1 MGMNMR
7 DESPR
12 SADGGDGL
20 ELDSDLLSSVENGS
34 LVIDTPKAT
43 AALLEHE
50 AQIAGLKGF
59 NTPTLEAVDRR
70 RSQLWTI
77 AFAALVCLSVAV
89 ALLTS
94 VGAHRLGFA
103 NRAGFRIGTVLLV
116 SGLAFYVIEKERH
129 LRRLSRLLVEERV
142 LAAGLS
148 NRLKELALL
157 YEAGKAMNSVLVID
171 EVLKLILS
179 SAFELLSAS
188 SGSILLFEDESGDLR
203 EVCRAGAEPAFGI
216 TEGMARRVVADGE
229 PLVAQGRVIER
240 GTVVSQ
246 STVCVPLVHR
256 GEMLGALSLSGGPDH
271 TYTEHDLRA
280 VSLFAEHAAVAVAN
294 GRLYEAERSL
304 SLQLS
309 HQGLPNPLTEA
320 ANRVFVIET
329 MTDLLGRIGRT
340 GSMVALLYIDIDDF
354 KLIND
359 ELGVG
364 VGDLVLSV
372 VTQRIAACVRPAD
385 TVGRVGSDEFV
396 VVCEQPSVEHDLA
409 DKIAM
414 RLLAELSE
422 PVATPFGERRLTA
435 SIGIAL
441 CPAGERMSAQE
452 LLRAGEKAMYR
463 AKMTGKAKAVTVSG
477 VRMLPTHSR
486 DIADDA

>member
-1 MGMNMR
+1 MNRMDTR

-12 SADGGDGL
+12 SAGREGDFG
-20 ELDSDLLSSVENGS
+20 LDSESLATGENGS
-34 LVIDTPKAT
+34 LVVSSPKST

-50 AQIAGLKGF
+50 AQVAGLKGF
-59 NTPTLEAVDRR
+59 STPTLEAVDRR

-77 AFAALVCLSVAV
+77 AFSALVCLSVAV

-94 VGAHRLGFA
+94 VGAHELGFA
-103 NRAGFRIGTVLLV
+103 NRAGFRVGTILLV
-116 SGLAFYVIEKERH
+116 SGLAIYVIEKERH

-157 YEAGKAMNSVLVID
+157 YEAGKAMNSVLLID
-171 EVLKLILS
+171 DVLKLILS
-179 SAFELLSAS
+179 SAFELLSGA
-188 SGSILLFEDESGDLR
+188 SGSILLFEGDAGDLR
-203 EVCRAGAEPAFGI
+203 EVCRAGLDQAFGI

-294 GRLYEAERSL
+294 ARLYEAERSL

-320 ANRVFVIET
+320 ANRVLVVET
-329 MTDLLGRIGRT
+329 LSDLLARVRRT
-340 GSMVALLYIDIDDF
+340 GSMVALLYIDVDDF

-364 VGDLVLSV
+364 VGDLVLSI
-372 VTQRIAACVRPAD
+372 VTQRISACVRPND

-396 VVCEQPSVEHDLA
+396 VVCEQASVEHDLA
-409 DKIAM
+409 DKIAV

-422 PVATPFGERRLTA
+422 PVDTPFGERRLTA
-435 SIGIAL
+435 SIGVAL
-441 CPAGERMSAQE
+441 CPAGETMSAKD
-452 LLRAGEKAMYR
+452 LLQAGEKAMYR

-477 VRMLPTHSR
+477 IRMLPTHSR
-486 DIADDA
+486 DIAD

>member
-1 MGMNMR
+1 MGM
-7 DESPR
+7 
-12 SADGGDGL
+12 SASGGSELLGGGDSEHQGARVAPL
-20 ELDSDLLSSVENGS
+20 TEQDERAGDFAK
-34 LVIDTPKAT
+34 P
-43 AALLEHE
+43 AASLLEHE
-50 AQIAGLKGF
+50 AHVAGLRGF
-59 NTPTLEAVDRR
+59 STPTLEAVDRR
-70 RSQLWTI
+70 RSQLWTV
-77 AFAALVCLSVAV
+77 AFAALVSLSVAV

-116 SGLAFYVIEKERH
+116 SGLALYVIDKERH
-129 LRRLSRLLVEERV
+129 LRRLSRLLVQERV

-179 SAFELLSAS
+179 SAFELLNAS
-188 SGSILLFEDESGDLR
+188 SGSIMLFEGSGPLR
-203 EVCRAGAEPAFGI
+203 EVCRAGTEQVAFGL
-216 TEGMARRVVADGE
+216 TEGMAKRVVADGE

-240 GTVVSQ
+240 GTVVNQ

-256 GEMLGALSLSGGPDH
+256 GEMLGALSLSGSPDH

-294 GRLYEAERSL
+294 ARLYEAERSL
-304 SLQLS
+304 SAQLS
-309 HQGLPNPLTEA
+309 QQGLPDPLTEA
-320 ANRVFVIET
+320 ANRVLVVET
-329 MTDLLGRIGRT
+329 LADLLSRVRRN
-340 GSMVALLYIDIDDF
+340 GSFAALIYIDVDDF
-354 KLIND
+354 KLVND
-359 ELGVG
+359 ELGPA
-364 VGDLVLSV
+364 VGDLILSM
-372 VTQRIAACVRPAD
+372 TAQRIAACVRPTD

-396 VVCEQPSVEHDLA
+396 VVCEQASVEHDLA
-409 DKIAM
+409 DRIAI
-414 RLLAELSE
+414 RLLSELSE
-422 PVATPFGERRLTA
+422 PLPTPFGDRRLTA

-441 CPAGERMSAQE
+441 CGPDEHMSAQDLLLAGER
-452 LLRAGEKAMYR
+452 AMYR

-486 DIADDA
+486 DVGDT